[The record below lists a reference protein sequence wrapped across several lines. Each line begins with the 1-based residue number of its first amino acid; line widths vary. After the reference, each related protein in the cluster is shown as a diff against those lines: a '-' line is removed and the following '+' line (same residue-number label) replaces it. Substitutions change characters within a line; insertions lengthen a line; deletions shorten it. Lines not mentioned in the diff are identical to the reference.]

1 VDGEVA
7 ARNQRLRARG
17 RQNTLAEACSATTD
31 CTVFQLTRPTP
42 AEVDAF
48 LASQRGSDL
57 SYPQAG
63 ATRSESAPAGYD
75 VDRNRVRLGAG
86 AETFRRATDALLRW
100 RASSL
105 GWTSI
110 HPIGAAIMPGVTVAI
125 VVRHLGFWSLNAGR
139 IIYVL
144 DEEWADTCRTG
155 FAYGTLAGHAEIG
168 EERFAVEWNRA
179 DDIVWYDLYAFS
191 RPGHFLARLGYPVVR
206 ALQRRFA
213 RDSKRAMVAAVNG
226 DRTGGA

>member
-1 VDGEVA
+1 M
-7 ARNQRLRARG
+7 
-17 RQNTLAEACSATTD
+17 
-31 CTVFQLTRPTP
+31 FQLTRPTP
-42 AEVDAF
+42 AQIDSF
-48 LASQRGSDL
+48 LAAQRGSDL
-57 SYPQAG
+57 SYPEVG
-63 ATRSESAPAGYD
+63 ATRSDSAPYGYD
-75 VDRNRVRLGAG
+75 VDRNRVRLGVG
-86 AETFRRATDALLRW
+86 AETFRRATDALRHW
-100 RASSL
+100 CASSL

-110 HPIGAAIMPGVTVAI
+110 HPIGAAIMPDVTVAI

-144 DEEWADTCRTG
+144 DEEWAGMSRTG

-179 DDIVWYDLYAFS
+179 DDSVWYDLYAFS
-191 RPGHFLARLGYPVVR
+191 RPGHLLARLGYPVVR

-226 DRTGGA
+226 DRTGGV